1 MSDLYSV
8 ASNVTSRFDG
18 EKVEKNKKK
27 LET

>member
-18 EKVEKNKKK
+18 EKVEKNKKNP
-27 LET
+27 ET